1 MTYFYRT
8 RKKSNVLE
16 TKDINSLLYLIKAWT
31 TLECNLNW
39 IELKYIE
46 RNLNWTKFNFNSTGF
61 NSTIGL
67 RFN

>member
-46 RNLNWTKFNFNSTGF
+46 RNLNWTKFNFNSTGL